1 MSWFVR
7 LKWYILPLRYI
18 WKFSEPMHWN
28 IWTWYWISM
37 IRGLAWQACLK
48 NTEIELELLTD
59 IDMLLTVEKRI
70 GGVICHTIH
79 KYATANNKYMK
90 NYGKD
95 RIILFY
101 VFGCKQSIWIFNV
114 SNITCKWIWMEKNMS
129 KFNGKT
135 MIKTVI

>member
-1 MSWFVR
+1 
-7 LKWYILPLRYI
+7 
-18 WKFSEPMHWN
+18 
-28 IWTWYWISM
+28 M

-70 GGVICHTIH
+70 GGGICHTIH

-101 VFGCKQSIWIFNV
+101 VFGYKQSIWIFNV
-114 SNITCKWIWMEKNMS
+114 SNITCRWIWMEKNMS